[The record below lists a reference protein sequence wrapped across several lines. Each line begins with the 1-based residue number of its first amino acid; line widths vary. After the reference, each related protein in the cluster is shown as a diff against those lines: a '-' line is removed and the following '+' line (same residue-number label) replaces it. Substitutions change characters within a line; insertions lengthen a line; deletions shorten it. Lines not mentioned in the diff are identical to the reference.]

1 MDTTLRLSDV
11 LSREIALEWF
21 EAVAIVRDV
30 ADCIDDSAGHAGVPD
45 LDQVQISSDG
55 VLAVT
60 ATRRS
65 DDSVR
70 RLGQLLLACLVQSE
84 PPVQLR
90 LVASQATTP
99 EPPFS
104 SVRHFADALAY
115 FERPDRRSVLRQ
127 LYARAVSAPSAP
139 LMTQR
144 PSLDLMVPLQP
155 EVHEAAVETRT
166 QPTRRLGL
174 PRRSV
179 VALAAGV
186 VLVVATTT
194 YSQFRQGGPTQEDVS
209 AAATKATEALGT
221 TLVKGISAVS
231 ETVGLG
237 RLVPAGGTPGK
248 TAAAPANPPSAPVA
262 KPSAGSRSAAVEP
275 KSFKLFDL
283 DAVPALPIGVPV
295 PAPTVRY
302 SPPAPPEA
310 APALPDE
317 TIYAADD
324 PGIVAP
330 IGVRPQLPRVLPED
344 ISRDRLSQIELIVL
358 PDGTVGS
365 VKLLGQQRS
374 VLEAMLLSAAKAW
387 KFRPAEKDGRP
398 VTCRKIVWLVRD

>member
-11 LSREIALEWF
+11 MSREIALEWF

-30 ADCIDDSAGHAGVPD
+30 ADCIDDASGRAGVPD

-55 VLAVT
+55 GIAIT

-65 DDSVR
+65 DDAVR

-127 LYARAVSAPSAP
+127 LYARAVSVPAPAVIA
-139 LMTQR
+139 QR
-144 PSLDLMVPLQP
+144 PSLDLMVPLRT
-155 EVHEAAVETRT
+155 EVHEAPVEARPAAR
-166 QPTRRLGL
+166 QARV
-174 PRRSV
+174 PRRAV
-179 VALAAGV
+179 LALAACV
-186 VLVVATTT
+186 VLVIATTT
-194 YSQFRQGGPTQEDVS
+194 YSQFRQGGPTQEDVT
-209 AAATKATEALGT
+209 AAAAKATDALGS
-221 TLVKGISAVS
+221 TLVKGISKMS

-237 RLVPAGGTPGK
+237 RLVPAGGTPG
-248 TAAAPANPPSAPVA
+248 TAPPATVNPPSSPAPKSTAVA
-262 KPSAGSRSAAVEP
+262 RSAAWLP
-275 KSFKLFDL
+275 PSFKVFDL
-283 DAVPALPIGVPV
+283 EAATTIPVGVAVPS
-295 PAPTVRY
+295 PTIQY
-302 SPPAPPEA
+302 SPEAPSN
-310 APALPDE
+310 APSPLPDDVIYSANDP
-317 TIYAADD
+317 TIT
-324 PGIVAP
+324 PPV
-330 IGVRPQLPRVLPED
+330 GVRPQLPRVLPEE

-365 VKLLGQQRS
+365 VKLLGRQRN

-387 KFRPAEKDGRP
+387 KFTPAMKGDRP
-398 VTCRKIVWLVRD
+398 VSYRKVVWLAVD